1 MKLPV
6 CACFLALLL
15 RSGAAGVEPPPP
27 PAAPP
32 APSVQTPEGSSRYRI
47 ADRWVEKMEKDNPNE
62 IERLK
67 KLHREDPDKFR
78 EEMRARFEKFRDD
91 MKKRAAAGGNAP
103 APGAE
108 TRPAPASPLEGVVPP
123 ELLAVE
129 RELRDVVKEYRKAG
143 ETERPAL
150 EKKAQ
155 ELAGRIFDYRM
166 AERRKRI
173 ESLSKELEKL
183 QAAMN
188 REVEGRDEAIRR
200 RLKLILSGASER
212 SGERHERGERPVPPS
227 NERGNRGP
235 DARRQPRSDVAGAAA

>member
-15 RSGAAGVEPPPP
+15 HSGPAGAEPPPP

-32 APSVQTPEGSSRYRI
+32 APSVQTPEESSRYRI
-47 ADRWVEKMEKDNPNE
+47 TDRWVEKMEKDNPSE

-78 EEMRARFEKFRDD
+78 EEMRARFEKFRED
-91 MKKRAAAGGNAP
+91 MKKRNTTGAAAGD
-103 APGAE
+103 AE
-108 TRPAPASPLEGVVPP
+108 ARPAPASPLEGVVPP
-123 ELLAVE
+123 ELLAIE
-129 RELRDVVKEYRKAG
+129 RELRDIVKEYRKAG
-143 ETERPAL
+143 EADRPAL

-173 ESLSKELEKL
+173 ELLSKELEKL

-200 RLKLILSGASER
+200 RLKLILSGSSER
-212 SGERHERGERPVPPS
+212 SGERHERGERPAPPS
-227 NERGNRGP
+227 TERSRRGP
-235 DARRQPRSDVAGAAA
+235 DERREPRNAAGAAA